1 MTTKVQAE
9 FLAAGIISDQT
20 QVSAADADHVLIF
33 DASDNSLKKA
43 LVSTVGGGGSSAA
56 DDITAGDAAVTISTS
71 SGNITIDN
79 GSSDDD
85 IIFKGT
91 DGGSDITALT
101 LDMSEAGKATFNG
114 DVAIGDNKKLL
125 LGAGDDL
132 QIYHDGSNS
141 IITDAGTGGLFLR
154 GTDTVDIQSAL
165 GHNYLKSTIS
175 AGTQIYYDNAE
186 KFATVSGGIKV
197 TGNIE
202 NASGNLTLDVAGQI
216 NLDADGG
223 FWNFNDGGTTIG
235 YIENSSSNFVIRS
248 HVNDKD
254 IIFTGTDNNSGI
266 TAGFFDMSDAGRL
279 NVNGGIDLPL
289 GTDIE
294 ANFGDWTG
302 EKSAKLQFHG
312 GHFYIQTTNSLYFRN
327 YNNGNGDDK
336 ISFDNGGN
344 IVAEG
349 NITAYGSVSDE
360 RLKENIK
367 VIDNA
372 VDKVKQLKGVTFNYK
387 KDGKEGTGLIAQDLE
402 KVLPEAVYTAK
413 TLGDHL
419 KDEKEEEHLAIN
431 YGNTVGLLVEAIK
444 ELSAKIEKLENK

>member
-20 QVSAADADHVLIF
+20 QVSAADADHLLIF

-43 LVSTVGGGGSSAA
+43 LVSTISGGGGSSAA

-114 DVAIGDNKKLL
+114 DVALGDSKKLL
-125 LGAGDDL
+125 LGASDDL

-141 IITDAGTGGLFLR
+141 IIADSGTGGLFLR

-175 AGTQIYYDNAE
+175 AGTQIYHNNTE

-202 NASGNLTLDVAGQI
+202 NASGDMTIDVAGNI
-216 NLDADGG
+216 ILDADGTSIK
-223 FWNFNDGGTTIG
+223 FRDGGTD
-235 YIENSSSNFVIRS
+235 NSRLGLDSAGLIVT
-248 HVNDKD
+248 VEGADKD
-254 IIFTGTDNNSGI
+254 FFINGDDGGSAI
-266 TAGFFDMSDAGRL
+266 TAIRVDMSDAGAL
-279 NVNGGIDLPL
+279 ICN
-289 GTDIE
+289 
-294 ANFGDWTG
+294 
-302 EKSAKLQFHG
+302 
-312 GHFYIQTTNSLYFRN
+312 
-327 YNNGNGDDK
+327 
-336 ISFDNGGN
+336 
-344 IVAEG
+344 G
-349 NITAYGSVSDE
+349 NITAFGSPSDI
-360 RLKENIK
+360 RLKENIE
-367 VIDNA
+367 VIPDA
-372 VDKVKQLKGVTFNYK
+372 LDKVKQLKGVTFNYK
-387 KDGKEGTGLIAQDLE
+387 KDGKKSTGLIAQDLE
-402 KVLPEAVYTAK
+402 KVLPEVVYEAST
-413 TLGDHL
+413 TD
-419 KDEKEEEHLAIN
+419 KDDEEKHLAVR
-431 YGNTVGLLVEAIK
+431 YGNTVGLLVEAVK